1 MATIIPSSLA
11 ALIAALPILITLI
24 LLAGLM
30 WPAKRVMPLSW
41 LSAVLLGL
49 LIWRMDLN
57 RVLAASLEG
66 FLGALNIMIIV
77 FGAILLM
84 NTLKNSG
91 SLNVISQVFY
101 QISKD
106 RRVQAIIIGWM
117 FSSFIEGA
125 AGFGT
130 PAALAAPLLV
140 GIGLPPL
147 AEARITVMFN
157 STAVV
162 FGAVGTTIMVGIGT
176 SVDGLLGA
184 EQALSTLLHH
194 TGVWASIINSV
205 FGSIMPLFAICL
217 MTRYFGKNRSFR
229 EGFKVAPFALLAGF
243 SFTIPSIIIAYF
255 LGPELPSVI
264 SGALGLVILITA
276 ARKGYLIPQEEW
288 DFPEPGT
295 AKGHLNWGSQVEQP
309 LPQGKEQMSLLR
321 AILPYLLVILILV
334 ITRLPFLGIRQYLT
348 GWTVSWLNILGEQ
361 GVSYSFQP
369 LYIPGIIPFILVALL
384 TWKLHNMSLKS
395 VKQAWSTTLIQVK
408 PAAVALLFAV
418 AMVRILVQSWDNS
431 SGLASMLLTMSAYA
445 AEQIGSAWPLFSPLL
460 GVLGA
465 FVSGS
470 NTVSNLLFAG
480 FQFGVAETLNI
491 SRTLTL
497 SLQTVGGAIGNMI
510 CIHNIVAVCAVV
522 GIIGSEGLIVKHNII
537 PALLYAF
544 TVGIIGYLLINLSL
558 VAIY

>member
-1 MATIIPSSLA
+1 MATIIPSGLA
-11 ALIAALPILITLI
+11 ALIAALPIFITLI

-41 LSAVLLGL
+41 LSAALLGL

-101 QISKD
+101 QISRD
-106 RRVQAIIIGWM
+106 RRIQAIIIGWM

-140 GIGLPPL
+140 GIGFPPL
-147 AEARITVMFN
+147 AAAMITLMFN

-162 FGAVGTTIMVGIGT
+162 FGAVGTTIMVGIGN

-184 EQALSTLLHH
+184 GQALSTMLHH

-229 EGFKVAPFALLAGF
+229 EGFKVAPFAMLAGF

-295 AKGHLNWGSQVEQP
+295 AKGHLNWDSQVEQP

-395 VKQAWSTTLIQVK
+395 VKQAWSTTLTQVK

>member
-1 MATIIPSSLA
+1 
-11 ALIAALPILITLI
+11 
-24 LLAGLM
+24 
-30 WPAKRVMPLSW
+30 
-41 LSAVLLGL
+41 
-49 LIWRMDLN
+49 
-57 RVLAASLEG
+57 
-66 FLGALNIMIIV
+66 
-77 FGAILLM
+77 
-84 NTLKNSG
+84 
-91 SLNVISQVFY
+91 
-101 QISKD
+101 
-106 RRVQAIIIGWM
+106 M

-140 GIGLPPL
+140 GIGFPPL
-147 AEARITVMFN
+147 AAAMITLMFN

-162 FGAVGTTIMVGIGT
+162 FGAVGTTIMVGIGN

>member
-140 GIGLPPL
+140 GIGFPPL
-147 AEARITVMFN
+147 AAAMITLMFN

-162 FGAVGTTIMVGIGT
+162 FGAVGTTIMVGIGN